1 MKKTPLLKVSLYRF
15 MSDQFSSFHTKVI
28 NPNARDAVHVIDGL
42 LHHETDLHIEEHSI
56 GSLRLLEHK

>member
-1 MKKTPLLKVSLYRF
+1 M
-15 MSDQFSSFHTKVI
+15 I

-56 GSLRLLEHK
+56 RSLRLLEHK